1 MEMEIEIEMEIQKRI
16 KVLDEYIES
25 KWIESRERFIKENM
39 TINMSNTEKCNLL
52 FDWFIKNNSKK
63 QNFTLQKY
71 REYLIIFKM
80 QKKFRRN
87 RYNPKCDYCIK
98 LVYEKIDE
106 FNEYIKNIT

>member
-1 MEMEIEIEMEIQKRI
+1 MEMEIQKRI

-63 QNFTLQKY
+63 QEFTLQIY
-71 REYLIIFKM
+71 RKYLIIFKM
-80 QKKFRRN
+80 QKKFKRT
-87 RYNPKCDYCIK
+87 RYNPNCDYCIK
-98 LVYEKIDE
+98 LVNEKFDE